1 MLVLSIEGKSYQEIG
16 ELLHIAINT
25 VKNHR
30 IRAVKKLREMML

>member
-1 MLVLSIEGKSYQEIG
+1 MEGKSYQEIG

-30 IRAVKKLREMML
+30 IRAVKKLREKML